1 MTSRF
6 FSNSAGYVQGQNKSL
21 WEEPSETTGLA
32 SLEVCTRDHLYL
44 SSSDLPI
51 CRERDKGWNEGIQ
64 VLTES
69 RDVTL
74 DFGEEFC
81 YSHAAA
87 LPVVEAYSK
96 YSTGDSVE
104 YIRTHTVSAVTGW
117 QPYCY

>member
-1 MTSRF
+1 M
-6 FSNSAGYVQGQNKSL
+6 
-21 WEEPSETTGLA
+21 
-32 SLEVCTRDHLYL
+32 
-44 SSSDLPI
+44 
-51 CRERDKGWNEGIQ
+51 
-64 VLTES
+64 
-69 RDVTL
+69 L